1 MGNKDFVPLKF
12 LDIFNEKQI
21 VFRASFKSLTES
33 VSPEWNTLDY
43 IGRPDQMHVYKGV
56 TRDLNMNFII
66 YPYTYKEIKVLWA
79 KLNYLVVLAMP
90 SYEKLSGGGER
101 MVAPF
106 IKLTVGD
113 LYKKCPGY
121 LKSFN
126 VDYDMDATWEIN
138 TGERLPKKISVTC
151 DFIYIGEEQFK
162 SDGNNYGFDAEKF
175 NQNKL

>member
-1 MGNKDFVPLKF
+1 MSGIKM
-12 LDIFNEKQI
+12 Q
-21 VFRASFKSLTES
+21 ASGAES
-33 VSPEWNTLDY
+33 VTLPHATIRVQHPFTDLGY
-43 IGRPDQMHVYKGV
+43 PFTEIYGMGTGGGLRSYASYSIDDVLAGLPAREVFHLG
-56 TRDLNMNFII
+56 TRDGLDDNQIGGWKFDH
-66 YPYTYKEIKVLWA
+66 
-79 KLNYLVVLAMP
+79 
-90 SYEKLSGGGER
+90 EKITGGGER